1 MKIFLLPAVECAL
14 DIVASHSCTF
24 CNSIRLFSTK
34 KTTKIQNTD
43 YMTVRTIIIDDE
55 RLARNELKKLLQEF
69 REIEV
74 IDEAANV
81 QEGIEKIEKHNPD
94 LIFLDIQMPGKTGF
108 DLLEELDRAPKVI
121 FTTAYDEFA
130 LKAFEVNALDYLLK
144 PVEPKRLADAIQKL
158 QQDENRESPTA
169 NGNGN
174 GNGNGTLTRTG
185 LLNDDDQVFVKDGER
200 CWFVKLNE
208 IRLFESV
215 GNYAKVFF
223 GSNKPLIL
231 KSLNSLEER
240 LDDKV
245 FFRANRKHIINMR
258 WIEKIEPYFN
268 GGLLLELKGG
278 EKIEV
283 SRRQTV
289 KFKEMMSL

>member
-1 MKIFLLPAVECAL
+1 MP
-14 DIVASHSCTF
+14 
-24 CNSIRLFSTK
+24 
-34 KTTKIQNTD
+34 
-43 YMTVRTIIIDDE
+43 VRTIIIDDE

-69 REIEV
+69 SEIEV
-74 IDEAANV
+74 IDEAANA

-108 DLLEELDRAPKVI
+108 DLLESLDRAPNVI

-144 PVEPKRLADAIQKL
+144 PVEPKRLADAIQKV
-158 QQDENRESPTA
+158 QQDESRDLSS
-169 NGNGN
+169 GNGN
-174 GNGNGTLTRTG
+174 VAVIRNG
-185 LLNDDDQVFVKDGER
+185 LLNDEDQVFVKDGER

-223 GSNKPLIL
+223 GPNKPLIL